1 MFPVAGPSGHQ
12 RQEHLEILMSLPGQ
26 VLKTRPPGGDTVPVR
41 FWRRRSIV
49 WMVLSAI
56 IGIALFS
63 LILFA
68 MNIFVSPQNQI
79 LHGLVVLLNDNYGL
93 FIVIALLL
101 VTGEIFGRF
110 TFPLNLPA
118 PLFYALASV
127 FIVIFFF
134 NMFQYLD
141 IVTGAGI
148 YQNLEILRILLCI
161 LIFLIVFTGGY
172 FKIFGD
178 LLVTGRERDLQAEL
192 RGTSTGVKTWNDI
205 GNEFRQLVFDTLQR
219 MREELRGGED

>member
-1 MFPVAGPSGHQ
+1 M
-12 RQEHLEILMSLPGQ
+12 ILSMIL
-26 VLKTRPPGGDTVPVR
+26 
-41 FWRRRSIV
+41 
-49 WMVLSAI
+49 
-56 IGIALFS
+56 GIALFS
-63 LILFA
+63 VLLLA
-68 MNIFVSPQNQI
+68 MNAFVSPQNEV
-79 LHGLVVLLNDNYGL
+79 LHGLVVLLNKNYPL

-134 NMFQYLD
+134 NVFQYLD

-148 YQNLEILRILLCI
+148 YQNLEILRILLSI

-172 FKIFGD
+172 FRIFGD
-178 LLVTGRERDLQAEL
+178 LLQTSRQRELQGEFPE
-192 RGTSTGVKTWNDI
+192 TVPGVKTWNDI